1 MIANN
6 GHYLYM
12 LNKYETSAYWTKKT
26 NGTVLFSN
34 WKIQYTII
42 TWKEYENLQQTNH
55 ITLKDIMF
63 VLPNC
68 DLLDVLT
75 SEDGLKHWY
84 QQSHV

>member
-1 MIANN
+1 MHI
-6 GHYLYM
+6 GQ
-12 LNKYETSAYWTKKT
+12 KT
-26 NGTVLFSN
+26 PINGTVLFSN

-75 SEDGLKHWY
+75 SEA
-84 QQSHV
+84 V